1 MKKINRVKKYSE
13 FKEIMDLRKFIRNE
27 YFTVYYREKSQEY
40 GRIGILVSRKN
51 GIAVTRVKIKRQ
63 VRSIIDNTLNLK
75 DLQKDLIVVIS
86 RNYDKENFEK
96 AKTLLESLLNTIKEK

>member
-1 MKKINRVKKYSE
+1 
-13 FKEIMDLRKFIRNE
+13 MDLRKFIRNE
-27 YFTVYYREKSQEY
+27 YFTVYYREKSQEH

-96 AKTLLESLLNTIKEK
+96 AKTLLEPLLNTIKEK